1 VSRLIFV
8 LTGLWAGLL
17 AASWMFAS
25 ITFGTA
31 TALSAPDARA
41 ELREKTAALPD
52 SDRRIVLRFMASEIN
67 RTMFRRWLFVQF
79 ALGGI
84 LLLMAARQG
93 WTALYIAA
101 ALVLMLVQL
110 GLAPQILA
118 IGRSI
123 DFLPRPLPADIGAR
137 FGRLHGAYVLLD
149 FAKMAALLLYGW
161 RGGRD

>member
-1 VSRLIFV
+1 
-8 LTGLWAGLL
+8 
-17 AASWMFAS
+17 MFAS

-52 SDRRIVLRFMASEIN
+52 ADRRIVLRFMASEIN
-67 RTMFRRWLFVQF
+67 RTMFRRWLYVQF

-101 ALVLMLVQL
+101 ALLLMLVQL
-110 GLAPQILA
+110 GLAPQILT

-123 DFLPRPLPADIGAR
+123 D
-137 FGRLHGAYVLLD
+137 
-149 FAKMAALLLYGW
+149 
-161 RGGRD
+161 